1 MSRSDHRDRQA
12 RRVLSIL
19 ALGVLLCGGPGTA
32 SAAELTAFLSGA
44 SPSETWGRGYG
55 GMFTISLFNIVHGD
69 VEGAYQS
76 SDLADT
82 SFSSLAAKAYLG
94 PSIGRLVPYGGLGV
108 GAYSESLPNGSDKG
122 SYGLVL
128 VGLKLKFP
136 MGLVLRA
143 EYQWVSLP
151 SGVKLDMSNR
161 YLFGAGLSF

>member
-1 MSRSDHRDRQA
+1 MSGSDRRA
-12 RRVLSIL
+12 RWVLPAL
-19 ALGVLLCGGPGTA
+19 ALAFLLCSGAGSA

-44 SPSETWGRGYG
+44 SPGETWGRGYG
-55 GMFTISLFNIVHGD
+55 GMFTISLFNVVHGD
-69 VEGAYQS
+69 VEGAYQT

-82 SFSSLAAKAYLG
+82 SFTSIAAKAYLG

-122 SYGLVL
+122 TFGSVF
-128 VGLKLKFP
+128 VGIKLKFP

-143 EYQWVSLP
+143 EYQWISLP
-151 SGVKLDMSNR
+151 SGVKLDLGNR